1 MNRRILLWL
10 SAIMITAI
18 MAGCSI
24 TAEKTGSEVNPS
36 GVKVLVS
43 ILPQADFV
51 GSIGGDKVEVTVLI
65 PPGAN
70 PEDYEMSPRQIQKI
84 SEADMYIT
92 VGNIPFEEINMER
105 IKSAN
110 HELLVV
116 NAPGPEHHH
125 EEAEV
130 HNEEN
135 NHHHHDPHV
144 WLSPRLVMEQA
155 EMICKELSMIDPAN
169 ETFYIKN
176 KNNYISELERLT
188 IEIKEL
194 LADRQR
200 DHFLVYHPA
209 WGYFAEDYGLVEI
222 AIEKDG
228 KEPTAG
234 EMARIIE
241 EAKSR
246 GIKEVLVSPQHST
259 RSAETIAKQIG
270 GEVKI
275 VDPLPENYIKGMR
288 EAAYTFKEVL
298 ND

>member
-1 MNRRILLWL
+1 MRSKVISWLLVFIMT
-10 SAIMITAI
+10 SALT
-18 MAGCSI
+18 GCST
-24 TAEKTGSEVNPS
+24 TAEKNGVEVNTVKP
-36 GVKVLVS
+36 VKVLVS

-51 GSIGGDKVEVTVLI
+51 GSIGGEKVEVTVLI

-110 HELLVV
+110 PDMSIISFNEKHDE
-116 NAPGPEHHH
+116 NT
-125 EEAEV
+125 EA
-130 HNEEN
+130 HK
-135 NHHHHDPHV
+135 HDPHV

-155 EMICKELSMIDPAN
+155 EIICKELSLIDSAN
-169 ETFYIKN
+169 ETFYLKN
-176 KNNYISELERLT
+176 KNAYISELERLD

-222 AIEKDG
+222 AVEKDG

-241 EAKSR
+241 EAESR

-259 RSAETIAKQIG
+259 RSAETIAKQMG
-270 GEVKI
+270 GEIKV
-275 VDPLPENYIKGMR
+275 VDPLPGNYIEGMR